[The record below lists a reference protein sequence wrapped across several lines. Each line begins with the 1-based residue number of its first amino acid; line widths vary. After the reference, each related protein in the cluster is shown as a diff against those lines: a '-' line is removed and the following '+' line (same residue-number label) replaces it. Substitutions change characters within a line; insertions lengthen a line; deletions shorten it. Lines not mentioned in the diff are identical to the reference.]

1 MAKKAIF
8 TIGKIMGVIAPLFL
22 SSCAVVDSVKNI
34 NIGEI
39 FDKYSNIDAYKSS
52 TNEENHPINIKIDLK
67 KNNPYF
73 SDFFTFYDPKNNIQ
87 IKHVPKF
94 NKDNLIKFSIKST
107 DPLSHRKIILDHI
120 EKGIIVT
127 NDNGDKLGFSISKNV
142 SLYFSD
148 GAYLN
153 VYLEDDST
161 SEFINV
167 YFKKNYFYTDTS
179 FLMSVPNPKKLEKNK
194 DYL

>member
-1 MAKKAIF
+1 MDKKAIF
-8 TIGKIMGVIAPLFL
+8 TIGKIIGVIVPLFL
-22 SSCAVVDSVKNI
+22 SSCAVVDNVKNI
-34 NIGEI
+34 NLVEI
-39 FDKYSNIDAYKSS
+39 FNKYSK
-52 TNEENHPINIKIDLK
+52 TNSYTPPEDESHPVNIKIDVK

-107 DPLSHRKIILDHI
+107 DPLSYRKIILDHI
-120 EKGIIVT
+120 EKGVIVT
-127 NDNGDKLGFSISKNV
+127 NDNGKKLPFSISKKI
-142 SLYFSD
+142 SLYFAD

-153 VYLEDDST
+153 VYLENDT
-161 SEFINV
+161 PSEFINV
-167 YFKKNYFYTDTS
+167 YFKKNYFYIDTS
-179 FLMSVPNPKKLEKNK
+179 FLMSVPNPKKLDKNK